1 MATFQ
6 VPAVLDGYRYSLR
19 WLLPTSLD
27 DLNLETAWSLIR
39 NAIKEKN
46 ETREAFFGSLLN
58 NPVNDSA
65 DINPRVSGDLARVN
79 NSAPSSA
86 EITLALNSLKTG
98 NADGTD
104 QLPSEL
110 FKFAA
115 DDLASPLL
123 SLFGKIWTSTY
134 ILSDWKDA
142 IIIPVHKKGDKA
154 LCSNYLGISLT
165 NSVFKALEIVMR
177 KRIEPAY
184 SPLRARISL
193 DDTALADLG
202 YADDI
207 SLVDDNIYVIQ
218 RLLDTLNSEVEYCG
232 LKINVKN
239 SEICSNQEDAAL
251 SCNGAQLNLVE
262 NFTYLRSSMQLNGDI
277 AREVKSRIGPA
288 AQSYKSL
295 EKFWYMKDI
304 QCSLKLNVYNACI
317 TGVLLF
323 SCET

>member
-1 MATFQ
+1 MMMKITRKAFKRSVRADKVAYFSGLADEVQ
-6 VPAVLDGYRYSLR
+6 AADGFGN
-19 WLLPTSLD
+19 TSHV
-27 DLNLETAWSLIR
+27 NKTIR
-39 NAIKEKN
+39 AI
-46 ETREAFFGSLLN
+46 
-58 NPVNDSA
+58 
-65 DINPRVSGDLARVN
+65 SG
-79 NSAPSSA
+79 
-86 EITLALNSLKTG
+86 T

-123 SLFGKIWTSTY
+123 SLFGKIWTGTD
-134 ILSDWKDA
+134 ILNDWKDA

-154 LCSNYLGISLT
+154 LCSNYLGISLL
-165 NSVFKALEIVMR
+165 NRVFKALEIVMR
-177 KRIEPAY
+177 KRIEPPY

-239 SEICSNQEDAAL
+239 AEICSNQEDAAL

-262 NFTYLRSSMQLNGDI
+262 NFTYLGSSMQLNGDI

-295 EKFWYMKDI
+295 DKFWYIKDI
-304 QCSLKLNVYNACI
+304 
-317 TGVLLF
+317 
-323 SCET
+323 